1 MFRKSSDFFGLY
13 SEKVLLIEK
22 KIVPLQQKLMFMF
35 IRELESVI
43 QKRCF
48 QGKVIIL
55 LGARQV
61 GKTTLLKKITKE
73 QTVDALYLNCDEPQV
88 VAALTNRNLKE
99 LQMIVGAN
107 KFVVIDEAQKVD
119 DIGLTLKLIVD
130 NIPNIQVIATGS
142 SAFELRNR
150 LNEPLTGR
158 KFEYQM
164 FPISS
169 KEIYQSSGYID
180 LKGTLETRLIYG
192 SYPDIL
198 QNTSNGQELLRMLTD
213 SYLYKDILSYD
224 NLRKPEV
231 LDKLLRALAFQ
242 VGSEVSYNELAKTIG
257 SDSKT
262 VERYI
267 ELLEKCYIIFRLH
280 GLSRNLRNELKKA
293 KKIYFYD
300 NGVRNAIIQQFAP
313 LELRNDVGALWENFF
328 ISERIKHNHYR
339 QNYCNIYF
347 WRTKSQQEIDY
358 IEEQNGHM
366 TAFEMKWNPKK
377 ANTSIPEAFLKA
389 YEVQETVIVTPENYL
404 EYLL

>member
-1 MFRKSSDFFGLY
+1 MYKRD
-13 SEKVLLIEK
+13 
-22 KIVPLQQKLMFMF
+22 LQ
-35 IRELESVI
+35 SVI
-43 QKRCF
+43 QERCF
-48 QGKVIIL
+48 QGKAIIL

-61 GKTTLLKKITKE
+61 GKTTLLKKIIQE
-73 QTVDALYLNCDEPQV
+73 QHVDALYLNCDEPQTIS
-88 VAALTNRNLKE
+88 ALTNCNLKE

-119 DIGLTLKLIVD
+119 NIGLTLKLIVD
-130 NIPNIQVIATGS
+130 NMPEVQVVATGS
-142 SAFELRNR
+142 SAFELRNC

-169 KEIYQSSGYID
+169 NEIYQSSGYID
-180 LKGTLETRLIYG
+180 LKGALETRLIYG

-198 QNTSNGQELLRMLTD
+198 NHANDARELLRMLTD
-213 SYLYKDILSYD
+213 SYLYKDILATD
-224 NLRKPEV
+224 NLRKPDV

-242 VGSEVSYNELAKTIG
+242 VGCEVSYNELAQIVGT
-257 SDSKT
+257 DSKT

-300 NGVRNAIIQQFAP
+300 NGVRNAVIQQFAP
-313 LELRNDVGALWENFF
+313 LDIRNDAGALWENFF
-328 ISERIKHNHYR
+328 ISERIKRNHYQ
-339 QNYCNIYF
+339 QNYCNTFF
-347 WRTKSQQEIDY
+347 WRTKSQLEIDY
-358 IEEQNGHM
+358 IEEQNGQM

-377 ANTSIPEAFLKA
+377 ANASIPESFLNSYDVK
-389 YEVQETVIVTPENYL
+389 ETVVITPDNYL
-404 EYLL
+404 DYLL

>member
-1 MFRKSSDFFGLY
+1 MYKRD
-13 SEKVLLIEK
+13 
-22 KIVPLQQKLMFMF
+22 LQ
-35 IRELESVI
+35 SVI
-43 QKRCF
+43 QERCF
-48 QGKVIIL
+48 QGKAIIL

-61 GKTTLLKKITKE
+61 GKTTLLKKIIQE
-73 QTVDALYLNCDEPQV
+73 QHVDALYLNCDEPQTIS
-88 VAALTNRNLKE
+88 ALTNCNLKE

-119 DIGLTLKLIVD
+119 NIGLTLKLIVD
-130 NIPNIQVIATGS
+130 NMPDVQVVATGS
-142 SAFELRNR
+142 SAFELRNC

-169 KEIYQSSGYID
+169 NEIYQSLGYID
-180 LKGTLETRLIYG
+180 LKGALETRLIYG

-198 QNTSNGQELLRMLTD
+198 NHANDARELLRMLTD
-213 SYLYKDILSYD
+213 SYLYKDILATD
-224 NLRKPEV
+224 NLRKPDV

-242 VGSEVSYNELAKTIG
+242 VGCEVSYNELAQIVGT
-257 SDSKT
+257 DSKT

-300 NGVRNAIIQQFAP
+300 NGVRNAVIQQFAP
-313 LELRNDVGALWENFF
+313 LDIRNDAGALWENFF
-328 ISERIKHNHYR
+328 ISERIKHNHYQ
-339 QNYCNIYF
+339 QNSCNTFF
-347 WRTKSQQEIDY
+347 WRTKSQLEIDY
-358 IEEQNGHM
+358 IEEQNGQM

-377 ANTSIPEAFLKA
+377 ANASIPESFLNSYDVK
-389 YEVQETVIVTPENYL
+389 ETVVITPDNYL
-404 EYLL
+404 DYLL

>member
-1 MFRKSSDFFGLY
+1 MYTRD
-13 SEKVLLIEK
+13 
-22 KIVPLQQKLMFMF
+22 LQS
-35 IRELESVI
+35 II
-43 QKRCF
+43 QERCF
-48 QGKVIIL
+48 QGKAIIL

-61 GKTTLLKKITKE
+61 GKTTLLKKIIQE
-73 QTVDALYLNCDEPQV
+73 QQVDALYLNCDEPQTA
-88 VAALTNRNLKE
+88 AALTNCNLRE
-99 LQMIVGAN
+99 LQMVIGAN

-119 DIGLTLKLIVD
+119 NIGLTLKLIVD
-130 NIPNIQVIATGS
+130 NMPDVQVIATGS
-142 SAFELRNR
+142 SAFELRNC

-158 KFEYQM
+158 KYEYQM

-180 LKGTLETRLIYG
+180 LKGLLETRLIYG

-198 QNTSNGQELLRMLTD
+198 NHANDARELLRMLTD
-213 SYLYKDILSYD
+213 SYLYKDILATD
-224 NLRKPEV
+224 NLRKPDV

-242 VGSEVSYNELAKTIG
+242 VGSEVSYNELAQAVGT
-257 SDSKT
+257 DSKT

-300 NGVRNAIIQQFAP
+300 NGVRNAVIQQFAP
-313 LELRNDVGALWENFF
+313 LELRNDAGALWENFF
-328 ISERIKHNHYR
+328 ISERIKRNHYQ

-347 WRTKSQQEIDY
+347 WRTKSQLEIDY
-358 IEEQNGHM
+358 IEEQNGQM

-377 ANTSIPEAFLKA
+377 SNTSIPETFLNA
-389 YEVQETVIVTPENYL
+389 YDVKETVVITPENYL